1 MQYIA
6 DIKRKEGMEMAEA
19 AETRVDLFISSSYDH
34 EERLNKEID
43 DMHQFRHE
51 IMQLKADS
59 DAFHRIWD
67 IILDADFGH
76 YNQDQAMLYITQI
89 INQRKTG
96 EN

>member
-6 DIKRKEGMEMAEA
+6 YIKRKEGMEMAEA

-43 DMHQFRHE
+43 DMHQFRYE

-59 DAFHRIWD
+59 AAFHRIWD
-67 IILDADFGH
+67 LILDADGGN
-76 YNQDQAMLYITQI
+76 YNQDQAMLYIKQI

>member
-1 MQYIA
+1 
-6 DIKRKEGMEMAEA
+6 MAEA

-67 IILDADFGH
+67 IILDADGGNCGN
-76 YNQDQAMLYITQI
+76 YNKDQVILYINQI
-89 INQRKTG
+89 IKQRKMG

>member
-19 AETRVDLFISSSYDH
+19 PETRVDLFISSSYEH

-59 DAFHRIWD
+59 DTLSQINEIVIDHEKHRQSEAETLEYIKRILKNKGD
-67 IILDADFGH
+67 I
-76 YNQDQAMLYITQI
+76 
-89 INQRKTG
+89 
-96 EN
+96 